1 MQKEQKGFT
10 LLEAV
15 FAILLFAL
23 LVYMLMNFF
32 LQMYTNAKYNKKQ
45 AVLMDQAR
53 TVNTYI
59 KEKIR
64 EADEVKIYLKD
75 GAMRGAITI
84 TPDRL
89 VIKPILKK
97 ESVPAPE
104 PPSDLSD
111 PTKLAYS
118 EAVSGELS
126 KIECTIAPATDPY
139 IIELVATSPSDDK
152 KGEFTLNYKKDSS
165 STPIPISNMI
175 KKITVR
181 READSNEIVFECEYQ
196 AKVPENNKRE
206 YIKDVFTETL
216 EYKK

>member
-1 MQKEQKGFT
+1 MQKKQKGFT

-23 LVYMLMNFF
+23 LVQMLMNFF
-32 LQMYTNAKYNKKQ
+32 LNMYTNAKYNKRQ

-64 EADEVKIYLKD
+64 EADTVKIYLKD
-75 GAMRGAITI
+75 GATRGGITI
-84 TPDRL
+84 SPDML
-89 VIKPILKK
+89 VITPIVKK
-97 ESVPAPE
+97 EPVPGTEA
-104 PPSDLSD
+104 SGD
-111 PTKLAYS
+111 KLAYS
-118 EAVSGELS
+118 EAVSGELR
-126 KIECTIAPATDPY
+126 KIECTIGTATDPY

-152 KGEFTLNYKKDSS
+152 KGEYTLNYKKDST

-175 KKITVR
+175 KKINVKR
-181 READSNEIVFECEYQ
+181 QADSNEIVFECEYQ
-196 AKVPENNKRE
+196 AKVPENSNRE